1 MASIAIF
8 LQPLANNFHPAIG
21 ASLVFVSFVIHADAI
36 TPAKDPHLRRPCL
49 LLVPRD
55 IGD

>member
-1 MASIAIF
+1 MVSIAIF
-8 LQPLANNFHPAIG
+8 LPPLANNFNPAIG
-21 ASLVFVSFVIHADAI
+21 ASLVFLSFVTHAHAI

-49 LLVPRD
+49 LLVSRD